1 MTFFRRSLLQFKR
14 APFLSAIIVGSL
26 AIGIAAN
33 TIVFT
38 WLSHA
43 YFCPLPGTQSDGLV
57 SVETIDDTG
66 NYVATS
72 WREYLD
78 LAERVPSL
86 TGVAAQRSRA
96 LRIGDSTDGIRAS
109 AQWVSGNFFS
119 VLGVRPHL
127 GRFFNPAESREGG
140 PPVVVVSHDYWRRS
154 LGGRADVIGQTL
166 KLNDVVAII
175 IGVAPEGF
183 RGGYNALSFDL
194 WVPASLAPQ
203 LLPSSTE
210 LTARKARAYTMLARV
225 APSVASS
232 RVQAELDAAATYLVA
247 SYTETNRGLAYR
259 TLPLWRSPRGG
270 QVMVASLATLQLF
283 AVLVLVVVC
292 TNSASLLLAR
302 ASTRQREIGVRIAL
316 GATSRQILGQLLL
329 ESLTLSLVAA
339 SAGLLLALWGT
350 DLLGKVRLD
359 LPGNLP
365 LHFATEL
372 DARALVFTVVLAL
385 GCGLL
390 FGLAPAW
397 QLARANVIDALRSGR
412 GAVGGRSRL
421 RDLLVGTE
429 VAVALIVLVL
439 AGAFGKS
446 FHNASTGNPGFETQR
461 TLLGTLDLGGR
472 GYTLARATALYED
485 LLPRLR
491 ALPDIEAASVSS
503 DVLMDLHGLSTGV
516 FSIAGKEFDSNRKA
530 LYSYASPGHLAT
542 LHVDL
547 RAGADLAPLG
557 RTDLPLDAIINEEMA
572 RRYWPEGSPVGH
584 RFNINDTDYVVAG
597 IATDSRYERFN
608 ESPRPMIWLTL
619 RSRSIGL
626 VALHVR
632 TRTDPR
638 GSLGAIRAALQ
649 SVDPALSLLQVRTM
663 AEHISSNLI
672 MQRIPAQMLSALSPL
687 ALLLAAV
694 GIYAVI
700 AHSLAQRVQEI
711 GVRLTMGSTPSGVVR
726 LMVWQGFRV
735 VLLGGAIGWLTS
747 LAIGSALQSTLVG
760 VPVGDLSVY
769 GGVPLLVFFVAFMAC
784 WLPARRASRIDPMVA
799 LRAE

>member
-1 MTFFRRSLLQFKR
+1 MTFFRRSLLPFKR

-26 AIGIAAN
+26 AVGIAAN
-33 TIVFT
+33 TVVFT

-43 YFCPLPGTQSDGLV
+43 YFSPLPGTRSDGLV

-78 LAERVPSL
+78 LAERMPSL
-86 TGVAAQRSRA
+86 AGVAAQRSRA
-96 LRIGDSTDGIRAS
+96 LRVGASTDGLRAS
-109 AQWVSGNFFS
+109 AQWVSGNFFA
-119 VLGVRPHL
+119 VLGVRPQL
-127 GRFFNPAESREGG
+127 GRFFNADESREGG
-140 PPVVVVSHDYWRRS
+140 PPVVVISYDYWRRA
-154 LGGRADVIGQTL
+154 LGGRADVLGQTL
-166 KLNDVVAII
+166 KLNDVVAPI
-175 IGVAPEGF
+175 IGVAPDGF

-194 WVPASLAPQ
+194 WVPAALAPQ
-203 LLPSSTE
+203 LLPGSTE
-210 LTARKARAYTMLARV
+210 LTARKARVYTMVARV
-225 APSVASS
+225 APGVAPG
-232 RVQAELDAAATYLVA
+232 RVQAELDAAAAFLVT
-247 SYTETNRGLAYR
+247 SYTDTNRGLAYR

-270 QVMVASLATLQLF
+270 QVMVAALATLQLF

-292 TNSASLLLAR
+292 TNSASLLLAQ

-329 ESLTLSLVAA
+329 ESLTLALAA
-339 SAGLLLALWGT
+339 TGAGLLLALWGT

-372 DARALVFTVVLAL
+372 NARAWWFTVALAL

-397 QLARANVIDALRSGR
+397 QLARANVIDALRSGH
-412 GAVGGRSRL
+412 GAMGGRSRL
-421 RDLLVGTE
+421 RDFLVGTE
-429 VAVALIVLVL
+429 VAVALVVLVL
-439 AGAFGKS
+439 AGAFGRS
-446 FHNASTGNPGFETQR
+446 FHNAATAHPGFATER
-461 TLLGTLDLGGR
+461 TLLGSLDLGGR
-472 GYTLARATALYED
+472 GYTLARAIALHED

-491 ALPDIEAASVSS
+491 ALPGIEGASVSS

-516 FSIAGKEFDSNRKA
+516 FSIAGREFDANRKA

-542 LHVDL
+542 LQVAL
-547 RAGADLAPLG
+547 RSGTDLAPLG
-557 RTDLPLDAIINEEMA
+557 RANLPLDAIINEEMA

-597 IATDSRYERFN
+597 IAADSRYERFN
-608 ESPRPMIWLTL
+608 EPPRPMIWLTL
-619 RSRSIGL
+619 RSRNIGL

-632 TRTDPR
+632 TSADPR

-663 AEHISSNLI
+663 TEHISSNLI

-694 GIYAVI
+694 GIYAVV
-700 AHSLAQRVQEI
+700 AHSLAQRIPEI
-711 GVRLTMGSTPSGVVR
+711 GVRLTLGSTPAGVVR
-726 LMVWQGFRV
+726 LLVWQGFRV

-747 LAIGSALQSTLVG
+747 LAIGYALQNALVG

-769 GGVPLLVFFVAFMAC
+769 GGVPLLVFFVAFIAC
-784 WLPARRASRIDPMVA
+784 WLPARRASRVDPMAA